1 MEAYRFMKRL
11 QITLIML
18 LAISMMTLGMSCGG
32 PPKIV
37 DPPPTDIDTTTAIPE
52 DTVTEE
58 ESDAPP
64 EIIQESQFETVYFD
78 FDKSNLRADSKSGLD
93 ANYDLL
99 MQFPDVMVKIEGH
112 CDERGTV
119 EYNLSLGEKRAT
131 SCKDYLVGLGV
142 DASRISTISYGKEKP
157 VDSGHSEAAWG
168 KNRRCEF
175 KIISQ

>member
-1 MEAYRFMKRL
+1 MKHS
-11 QITLIML
+11 QIPLILL
-18 LAISMMTLGMSCGG
+18 LALLLLTINLGCGSG
-32 PPKIV
+32 PKQVV
-37 DPPPTDIDTTTAIPE
+37 DETQGIDTTTAIPE

-58 ESDAPP
+58 ETDAPQG
-64 EIIQESQFETVYFD
+64 IIKESQFETVYFD
-78 FDKSNLRADSKSGLD
+78 FDKSSLRSDSKSGLD
-93 ANYDLL
+93 SNYDLL

-131 SCKDYLVGLGV
+131 SCMDYLVGLGI

-157 VDSGHSEAAWG
+157 MDAGHSEAAWG

-175 KIISQ
+175 KIVSQ

>member
-1 MEAYRFMKRL
+1 MKRFNL
-11 QITLIML
+11 LL
-18 LAISMMTLGMSCGG
+18 ALGLAISMSLVNLSCGG
-32 PPKIV
+32 GPKPIDDEV
-37 DPPPTDIDTTTAIPE
+37 ADIDTTTAIPE
-52 DTVTEE
+52 DTVIEE
-58 ESDAPP
+58 EPAPPP
-64 EIIQESQFETVYFD
+64 EIIKESQFETVYFD
-78 FDKSNLRADSKSGLD
+78 FDKSNLRSDSKSGLD

-119 EYNLSLGEKRAT
+119 EYNLSLGDKRAT

-157 VDSGHSEAAWG
+157 VDSGHSEAAWS

>member
-1 MEAYRFMKRL
+1 MRRINL
-11 QITLIML
+11 L
-18 LAISMMTLGMSCGG
+18 LALVLLFSMSMVNMSCGG
-32 PPKIV
+32 GPKHIDDEV
-37 DPPPTDIDTTTAIPE
+37 SDIDTTTAIPE

-58 ESDAPP
+58 EAAPP
-64 EIIQESQFETVYFD
+64 SEIIQESQFETVYFD
-78 FDKSNLRADSKSGLD
+78 FDKSNLRSDSKSGLD

-157 VDSGHSEAAWG
+157 VDSGHSEAAWS

>member
-1 MEAYRFMKRL
+1 MKRL
-11 QITLIML
+11 NLL
-18 LAISMMTLGMSCGG
+18 LALALVFSMSMVNLSCGG
-32 PPKIV
+32 GPKKTV
-37 DPPPTDIDTTTAIPE
+37 DETTPIDTTTAIPE

-58 ESDAPP
+58 ESEAPP

-78 FDKSNLRADSKSGLD
+78 FDKSSLRSDSKSGLD
-93 ANYDLL
+93 SNYDLL
-99 MQFPDVMVKIEGH
+99 TQFPDVMVKIEGH

-119 EYNLSLGEKRAT
+119 EYNLSLGDKRAT
-131 SCKDYLVGLGV
+131 SCKDYLVGLGI

-157 VDSGHSEAAWG
+157 VDAGHNEAAWD

>member
-1 MEAYRFMKRL
+1 MKRFNL
-11 QITLIML
+11 LL
-18 LAISMMTLGMSCGG
+18 ALGLAISMSLVNLSCGG
-32 PPKIV
+32 GPKKVV
-37 DPPPTDIDTTTAIPE
+37 DETTPIDTTTAIPE

-58 ESDAPP
+58 ESDTPP
-64 EIIQESQFETVYFD
+64 EIIKESQFETVYFD
-78 FDKSNLRADSKSGLD
+78 FDKSNLRSDSKSGLD

-112 CDERGTV
+112 CDERGTI

-131 SCKDYLVGLGV
+131 SCMDYLVGLGI

-157 VDSGHSEAAWG
+157 VDAGHSEAAWG

>member
-1 MEAYRFMKRL
+1 MKRL
-11 QITLIML
+11 NLLLTLAL
-18 LAISMMTLGMSCGG
+18 VFSMSMVNLSCGG
-32 PPKIV
+32 GPKEVV
-37 DPPPTDIDTTTAIPE
+37 DETSPIDTTTAIPE

-78 FDKSNLRADSKSGLD
+78 FDKSSLRSDSKSGLD
-93 ANYDLL
+93 SNYDLL
-99 MQFPDVMVKIEGH
+99 TQFPDVMVKIEGH

-119 EYNLSLGEKRAT
+119 EYNLSLGDKRAT
-131 SCKDYLVGLGV
+131 SCKDYLVGLGI

-157 VDSGHSEAAWG
+157 VDAGHNEAAWD

-175 KIISQ
+175 KIISK

>member
-1 MEAYRFMKRL
+1 M
-11 QITLIML
+11 
-18 LAISMMTLGMSCGG
+18 SMVNLSCGG
-32 PPKIV
+32 GPKKVV
-37 DPPPTDIDTTTAIPE
+37 DETTPFDTTSAIPE
-52 DTVTEE
+52 DVATEE
-58 ESDAPP
+58 EPEAPP
-64 EIIQESQFETVYFD
+64 EIIQESQFATVYFD

-93 ANYDLL
+93 SNYDLL

-131 SCKDYLVGLGV
+131 SCMDYLVGLGI

-157 VDSGHSEAAWG
+157 VDAGHSEAAWD

>member
-1 MEAYRFMKRL
+1 MEAIRLMKRL
-11 QITLIML
+11 RLL
-18 LAISMMTLGMSCGG
+18 LALGLAICMVLVNLSCGG
-32 PPKIV
+32 GPKPIDDEV
-37 DPPPTDIDTTTAIPE
+37 ADIDTTTTIPE
-52 DTVTEE
+52 EVVTEE

-64 EIIQESQFETVYFD
+64 EIINESQFETVYFD
-78 FDKSNLRADSKSGLD
+78 FDKFNLRADSKSGLD
-93 ANYDLL
+93 SNYDLL

-157 VDSGHSEAAWG
+157 VDGGHSEAAWG

>member
-1 MEAYRFMKRL
+1 MKRFNVL
-11 QITLIML
+11 
-18 LAISMMTLGMSCGG
+18 MTLGLLFAFMMLVACPSK
-32 PPKIV
+32 PKIE
-37 DPPPTDIDTTTAIPE
+37 PEISPADTSATTPE
-52 DTVTEE
+52 EPVEDAVEE
-58 ESDAPP
+58 EAPP
-64 EIIQESQFETVYFD
+64 EIIKESQFETVYFD
-78 FDKSNLRADSKSGLD
+78 FDKSSLRSDSKSGLD

-99 MQFPDVMVKIEGH
+99 MQFPDVMVKVEGH

-131 SCKDYLVGLGV
+131 SCKDYLVGLGI

-157 VDSGHSEAAWG
+157 VDAGHSEAAWG

>member
-1 MEAYRFMKRL
+1 
-11 QITLIML
+11 
-18 LAISMMTLGMSCGG
+18 MSCGG
-32 PPKIV
+32 GGPEPGPEESSAV
-37 DPPPTDIDTTTAIPE
+37 DTTTAIPE
-52 DTVTEE
+52 DVVTEE
-58 ESDAPP
+58 EPPPLP

-78 FDKSNLRADSKSGLD
+78 FDKFNLRSDSKSGLD
-93 ANYDLL
+93 SNYDLL

-157 VDSGHSEAAWG
+157 VDAGHSEAAWG

>member
-1 MEAYRFMKRL
+1 MKRFNL
-11 QITLIML
+11 LL
-18 LAISMMTLGMSCGG
+18 ALGLAISMSLVNLSCGG
-32 PPKIV
+32 GPKKVV
-37 DPPPTDIDTTTAIPE
+37 DETTPIDTTTAIPE

-64 EIIQESQFETVYFD
+64 EIIKESQFETVYFD
-78 FDKSNLRADSKSGLD
+78 FDKSNLRSDSKSGLD

-131 SCKDYLVGLGV
+131 SCKDYLVGLGI

-157 VDSGHSEAAWG
+157 VDAGHSEAAWG

>member
-1 MEAYRFMKRL
+1 MKRFNVL
-11 QITLIML
+11 
-18 LAISMMTLGMSCGG
+18 MTLGLLFAFMMLAACPS
-32 PPKIV
+32 
-37 DPPPTDIDTTTAIPE
+37 PPPEVEPEETSIDTTTAIPE
-52 DTVTEE
+52 DAVTEAE
-58 ESDAPP
+58 PEAPP
-64 EIIQESQFETVYFD
+64 EIIKESQFATVYFD
-78 FDKSNLRADSKSGLD
+78 FDKSNLRSDSKSGLD

-157 VDSGHSEAAWG
+157 VDAGHNEAAWD

-175 KIISQ
+175 KIVSQ